1 MNFKSNLRYRFQMGD
16 MSEHEEWLEECSGRR
31 VGRSPAGAAGPSIQG
46 SRSQNASPV
55 LGSSGAAP
63 AVSFSGPPKRLFAG
77 SANAGGAVPAN
88 ANAVSGPGAS
98 ANQRGTTSDCGSEY
112 TRSLDDI
119 AGNSLARLENKT
131 EGSIKLNIPNL
142 SNLRA
147 KVNTSFHHIANLP
160 WRLAAK
166 TECTKRTSHV
176 KFFSVYIDCNP
187 ESESTLW
194 SCDAIVEFRLLSQR
208 PDVPHFSRQFTNK
221 FNFNSNN
228 WGFPSFMEWGDIL
241 NADKGYVKGDRVVV
255 EARITVQKVVG
266 VRKNPCFDF
275 LSQEPHTSDAIL
287 VIDGVKLHVSKTY
300 LSLYSPVFYALFFG
314 KFSERDKREIPVE
327 DVILDEF
334 IELLNVVYPSHKP
347 ISTDNV
353 EFLLELGDKFE
364 IQFVID
370 ECERFLMSTEDIA
383 IVTKLVWADQYCLAK
398 LQDACVR
405 TFKSVNDIKALKL
418 TEEYKNLSD
427 TTKAALLEK
436 IFKILKD

>member
-1 MNFKSNLRYRFQMGD
+1 M
-16 MSEHEEWLEECSGRR
+16 EEPAARR
-31 VGRSPAGAAGPSIQG
+31 PGRSPASAAGPSIQG
-46 SRSQNASPV
+46 SRSQNASPI
-55 LGSSGAAP
+55 LGSQGPAP
-63 AVSFSGPPKRLFAG
+63 AASSYSSGPPKRLFAG
-77 SANAGGAVPAN
+77 SSNLSGAVASN
-88 ANAVSGPGAS
+88 GNGAS
-98 ANQRGTTSDCGSEY
+98 AAGGSGNQRGAPTSDCGSEY

-194 SCDAIVEFRLLSQR
+194 SCDAVVEFRLLSQR

-241 NADKGYVKGDRVVV
+241 NVDKGYVKGDRVVV

-266 VRKNPCFDF
+266 VRKNPHFDF
-275 LSQEPHTSDAIL
+275 LSQEPHTSDAVL

-370 ECERFLMSTEDIA
+370 ECERYLISTEDIP

-405 TFKSVNDIKALKL
+405 TFKCVNDIKALKL

>member
-1 MNFKSNLRYRFQMGD
+1 MGD

-46 SRSQNASPV
+46 SRSQNASPI
-55 LGSSGAAP
+55 LGSSAAAP
-63 AVSFSGPPKRLFAG
+63 AIPSFSGPPKRLFAG
-77 SANAGGAVPAN
+77 SSNSSGAVQAN
-88 ANAVSGPGAS
+88 VSAVAGPGAS

-142 SNLRA
+142 SNLRT

-194 SCDAIVEFRLLSQR
+194 SCDAVVEFRLLSQR

-241 NADKGYVKGDRVVV
+241 NVDKGYVKGDRVVV

>member
-1 MNFKSNLRYRFQMGD
+1 MDSVHFNPRPNVPDDNRDLDPRTLVQCWGRLAQLPLFPFLDHQSGFSPFGGD
-16 MSEHEEWLEECSGRR
+16 LS
-31 VGRSPAGAAGPSIQG
+31 VVI
-46 SRSQNASPV
+46 
-55 LGSSGAAP
+55 
-63 AVSFSGPPKRLFAG
+63 G

-208 PDVPHFSRQFTNK
+208 PDVPHFSRQ
-221 FNFNSNN
+221 
-228 WGFPSFMEWGDIL
+228 
-241 NADKGYVKGDRVVV
+241 V
-255 EARITVQKVVG
+255 
-266 VRKNPCFDF
+266 C
-275 LSQEPHTSDAIL
+275 
-287 VIDGVKLHVSKTY
+287 
-300 LSLYSPVFYALFFG
+300 
-314 KFSERDKREIPVE
+314 
-327 DVILDEF
+327 
-334 IELLNVVYPSHKP
+334 
-347 ISTDNV
+347 
-353 EFLLELGDKFE
+353 
-364 IQFVID
+364 
-370 ECERFLMSTEDIA
+370 
-383 IVTKLVWADQYCLAK
+383 
-398 LQDACVR
+398 
-405 TFKSVNDIKALKL
+405 
-418 TEEYKNLSD
+418 
-427 TTKAALLEK
+427 
-436 IFKILKD
+436 